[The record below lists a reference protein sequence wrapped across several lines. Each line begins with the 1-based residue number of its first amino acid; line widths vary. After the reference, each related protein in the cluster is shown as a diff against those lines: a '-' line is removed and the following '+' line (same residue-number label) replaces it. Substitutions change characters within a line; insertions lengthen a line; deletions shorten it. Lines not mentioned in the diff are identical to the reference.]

1 MTGRKHDGRKERQQD
16 YITKKLFERHHGAT
30 KSLILKPLN
39 HKVVDRG
46 IEPLWTQ
53 KNGADNR
60 LIFYFRFIKLELFL

>member
-1 MTGRKHDGRKERQQD
+1 MTGRKYDGEKRRRKKRQQD

-46 IEPLWTQ
+46 IEPLCQ
-53 KNGADNR
+53 D
-60 LIFYFRFIKLELFL
+60 

>member
-1 MTGRKHDGRKERQQD
+1 MCKVTVSLRDTQILKGENMTGRKDDEKRQQD

-46 IEPLWTQ
+46 IEPLCQ
-53 KNGADNR
+53 D
-60 LIFYFRFIKLELFL
+60 

>member
-1 MTGRKHDGRKERQQD
+1 MTGRKYDGRKERQHD

-46 IEPLWTQ
+46 IEPLCQ
-53 KNGADNR
+53 D
-60 LIFYFRFIKLELFL
+60 